1 MIKAVLFDFGGV
13 LTESGKSGF
22 TGAVMA
28 ELYGVGIDELDIGKD
43 HALMRRGREDD
54 GELFERLNK
63 RYGKQVAKQM
73 FVDRAQASFKPSQGV
88 YDLAARLRAH
98 GIKTGLLSN
107 IFAMNA
113 NRLRA
118 EGWYDGFSPIIL
130 SCEEGYAKPDPE
142 IYEIA
147 VKKTGTRPEEIL
159 FVDDQAKC
167 IGPAQKLGFKIV
179 VAKTPDQ
186 IVADVKSLIM
196 AENGIEL

>member
-22 TGAVMA
+22 TGSIMA
-28 ELYGVGIDELDIGKD
+28 ELYGVSVEELNIGKD
-43 HALMRRGREDD
+43 HALMRRGKEDD
-54 GELFERLNK
+54 NELFERLNK
-63 RYGKQVAKQM
+63 QYGKQVTTQM
-73 FVDRAQASFKPSQGV
+73 FVDRAQSTFKPSQSV
-88 YDLAARLRAH
+88 YDLAAQLRAQ

-107 IFAMNA
+107 IFTMNA
-113 NRLRA
+113 QRLRA
-118 EGWYDGFSPIIL
+118 DGWYDGFDPVIL

-142 IYEIA
+142 ICDIA
-147 VKKTGTRPEEIL
+147 IRKTGVQPAEIL

-186 IVADVKSLIM
+186 IVTDVKSVIA
-196 AENGIEL
+196 AENGVEL